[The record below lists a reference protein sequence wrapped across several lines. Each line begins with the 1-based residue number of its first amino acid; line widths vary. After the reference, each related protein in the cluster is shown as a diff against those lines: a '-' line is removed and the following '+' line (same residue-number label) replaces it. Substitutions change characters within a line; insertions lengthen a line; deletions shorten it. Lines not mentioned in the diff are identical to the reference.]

1 MVGGTWS
8 SWPGWAATSH
18 WVPMDGL
25 HRRNAAGPLTP
36 LVTACLRQ
44 EKSQTAKPLPL
55 QVGVVQVL
63 VGVVR
68 ANRGGGV
75 CQPPCSHSV
84 LLHWCLLCHTS
95 CASCAAFCTPFP
107 ALAERSACLRAR
119 RPCRPAARCARSAGT
134 AGGAAATAGAGGA
147 AAAAGAGAGTGRAA
161 GRAAAAGSGTGTTAA
176 AEALTAGAGAPAP
189 GGGGARMCRVS
200 YQWPWLACFWCPG
213 VRVAPA
219 CAARIALLHRT
230 PPPRHTPTPLHP
242 PTHPPTNTNSPSLA
256 PGRRPL
262 PGDVHQRRAGL

>member
-1 MVGGTWS
+1 MVGGIWS

-18 WVPMDGL
+18 GVPMDGL
-25 HRRNAAGPLTP
+25 HRRSAAGSLTP

-75 CQPPCSHSV
+75 CQPPCSYSV

-119 RPCRPAARCARSAGT
+119 RPCRRLPTHCPLRALCRDRRRSRSYSRSRSRGRRSRSRSRGRYRPRSRTRSGSRERHRHRHYSRSRSTDRRRRSPSAGRRRGQDVQGELPV
-134 AGGAAATAGAGGA
+134 AMAC
-147 AAAAGAGAGTGRAA
+147 
-161 GRAAAAGSGTGTTAA
+161 
-176 AEALTAGAGAPAP
+176 LFL
-189 GGGGARMCRVS
+189 VS
-200 YQWPWLACFWCPG
+200 
-213 VRVAPA
+213 
-219 CAARIALLHRT
+219 
-230 PPPRHTPTPLHP
+230 
-242 PTHPPTNTNSPSLA
+242 
-256 PGRRPL
+256 
-262 PGDVHQRRAGL
+262 